1 MERKDVLLAALA
13 ATKRPFFPVHL
24 QKALFLVDRKLPHLF
39 AERYSFAP
47 YDYGPFDSDVY
58 SDASELRVPL
68 GLVEIGKAPGQSVR
82 RYKPTVEGGEKGA
95 QLLGAMEPG
104 DAAMTRKIAD
114 LVTSMSFRDLVMSVY
129 KSYPDMKVNSVFVDR

>member
-58 SDASELRVPL
+58 SDASELSESL
-68 GLVEIGKAPGQSVR
+68 GLVEIGKAPEWRSAGTSR
-82 RYKPTVEGGEKGA
+82 RLRAAEGDTYVGRNGA
-95 QLLGAMEPG
+95 RRCSD
-104 DAAMTRKIAD
+104 DAK
-114 LVTSMSFRDLVMSVY
+114 
-129 KSYPDMKVNSVFVDR
+129 DRRPSDFDVIPRSRNVCI